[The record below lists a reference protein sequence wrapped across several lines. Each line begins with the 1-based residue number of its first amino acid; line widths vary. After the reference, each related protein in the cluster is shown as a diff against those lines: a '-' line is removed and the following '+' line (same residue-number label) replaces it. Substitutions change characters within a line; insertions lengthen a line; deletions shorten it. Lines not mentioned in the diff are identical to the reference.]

1 MDENIRVSELAKE
14 LGLTSKEVIEKFAQ
28 LSITV
33 KSHSNVVTPL
43 QVRKLKDF
51 IAGGSKLPSKKPKA
65 FIVKNIPVFTIGYSF
80 FGDFLRIVHV
90 ANTGVAFSMGDSMP
104 FILRR
109 ICFGIIPL
117 VVIVMVIVVYLR
129 NDDFNSLQRWA
140 ICGVL
145 GGGLG
150 NIIDRF
156 FRAEGVVDFIDV
168 KFYGLFGLE
177 RWPTFNVADSAVVVC
192 GILLVIS
199 FAVTIKSSGNK
210 DGE

>member
-1 MDENIRVSELAKE
+1 
-14 LGLTSKEVIEKFAQ
+14 
-28 LSITV
+28 
-33 KSHSNVVTPL
+33 
-43 QVRKLKDF
+43 
-51 IAGGSKLPSKKPKA
+51 
-65 FIVKNIPVFTIGYSF
+65 
-80 FGDFLRIVHV
+80 
-90 ANTGVAFSMGDSMP
+90 MP

-117 VVIVMVIVVYLR
+117 LVIVMVIVVYLR

-177 RWPTFNVADSAVVVC
+177 RWPTFNVADASVVVC

-199 FAVTIKSSGNK
+199 FAVAIKSGGNK